1 MYLREGEVTVEDI
14 VKVKVYDIHSDN
26 AEAFK
31 SIDAKHV
38 TKGVIDQRAGG
49 LRRKESS

>member
-1 MYLREGEVTVEDI
+1 MYLRDGEVTVEDI
-14 VKVKVYDIHSDN
+14 VKVYDIHSDN